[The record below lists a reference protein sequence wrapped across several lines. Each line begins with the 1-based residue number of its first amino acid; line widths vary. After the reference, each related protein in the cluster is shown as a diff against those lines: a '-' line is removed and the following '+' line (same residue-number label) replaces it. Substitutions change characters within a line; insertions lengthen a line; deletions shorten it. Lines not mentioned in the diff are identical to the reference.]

1 MSKVYVI
8 TGGSGGMG
16 KAIARR
22 VGKQGTVLLADVSAE
37 RLDQAIAELAA
48 EGITDVSG
56 QVVDITNEEQVEAL
70 AASAAKLGELGA
82 IIHTAGLSPT
92 MADGRRVMEVNMVG
106 TGLILRA
113 FLPHAV
119 PGSVAVCISSMS
131 AYFIPRNE
139 AYNDLLKHPLA
150 PDFLDRIEVFTQ
162 GRSDA
167 AYGISKLGV
176 HLIVEEQ
183 AWDWGLKGARIVSVS
198 PGTINTPMGRQE
210 AAAND
215 SMKWLLDNTP
225 LRREGE
231 SSEIAGAVA
240 FLCSSDSSYIT
251 GTDIRV
257 DGGTVA
263 RTQDKLA
270 AMRAQH
276 QA

>member
-22 VGKQGTVLLADVSAE
+22 LGKQGALLLADVSEE
-37 RLDQAIAELAA
+37 RLQTAVEELAA
-48 EGITDVSG
+48 EGITDVSS
-56 QVVDITNEEQVEAL
+56 QVVDITNEQQVEAL
-70 AASAAKLGELGA
+70 AAAAASLGELGA
-82 IIHTAGLSPT
+82 IVHTAGLSPT
-92 MADGRRVMEVNMVG
+92 MGSGRRVMEVNMVG
-106 TGLILRA
+106 TGLILKA
-113 FLPHAV
+113 FLPLAI

-131 AYFIPRNE
+131 AYMTPRNE
-139 AYNDLLKHPLA
+139 AYNGLLRNPLA
-150 PDFLDRIEVFTQ
+150 PDFLDRIEMITK
-162 GRSDA
+162 GEPGA
-167 AYGISKLGV
+167 AYGLSKLGV

-183 AWDWGLKGARIVSVS
+183 AWDWGQQGARIVSVS

-231 SSEIAGAVA
+231 ASEIAGAVA

-263 RTQDKLA
+263 RTQDMLA
-270 AMRAQH
+270 ALRAQH
-276 QA
+276 Q